1 MDIQC
6 KSIHNIG
13 KKYYIN
19 HKIQELEYK
28 VVHLLKTTI
37 PNIKLHNQELWILE
51 HLVLKD
57 MLKLLLSSEEIEREA
72 EAND

>member
-6 KSIHNIG
+6 KSMHNIG

-28 VVHLLKTTI
+28 VVHLLKI
-37 PNIKLHNQELWILE
+37 MIRNIKLHNQEL
-51 HLVLKD
+51 
-57 MLKLLLSSEEIEREA
+57 
-72 EAND
+72 

>member
-6 KSIHNIG
+6 KSMHNIG

-28 VVHLLKTTI
+28 VVHLLKI
-37 PNIKLHNQELWILE
+37 MIRNIKLRNQEL
-51 HLVLKD
+51 
-57 MLKLLLSSEEIEREA
+57 
-72 EAND
+72 